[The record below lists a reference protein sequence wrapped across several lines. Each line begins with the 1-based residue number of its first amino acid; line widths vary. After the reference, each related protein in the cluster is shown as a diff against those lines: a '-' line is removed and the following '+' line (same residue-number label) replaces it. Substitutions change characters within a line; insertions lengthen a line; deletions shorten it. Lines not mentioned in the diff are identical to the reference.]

1 MIGGGAILG
10 HPEEAVKQTNEFETP
25 EFPKKEG
32 GMLKTIVRL
41 IKPAEPGAD
50 FERYLQKLQEL
61 DASGAPT
68 REQAKRDFRSM
79 RATDRYNFYTQN

>member
-1 MIGGGAILG
+1 M
-10 HPEEAVKQTNEFETP
+10 KQTNEFETR

-41 IKPAEPGAD
+41 IKPAGPGAD

-68 REQAKRDFRSM
+68 REQAKRDFRAM
-79 RATDRYNFYTQN
+79 RATDRYSFYTQN